1 MDDHHKR
8 TIIYLFALIVMTVA
22 LFTIYTHFPV
32 GTDNGGS
39 DNLIAESNVN
49 SNDVIA
55 ESQQLMG
62 TIVTIEIVSTKT
74 NAETTINSA
83 FNEIDR
89 IEKLMTTFDSNSEIG
104 ILNAEGQVDNVSY
117 DLIYVIEQSI
127 YYGNISDGAFD
138 VTIKPIL
145 DLWKTKIIAGEYPTE
160 QEINETLTLVNYT
173 NISVENKTIYFNA
186 EGMSITVDG
195 IAKGYAV
202 DQAVKVLKNSGYVSG
217 FVNAGGDGMY
227 FGTRPDGSYWKV
239 GLRNPENKSQSIVIM
254 EISDK
259 AVATS
264 GNYERYFN
272 ESARLSHISDP
283 RTGYSSQSLLS
294 ATIIAGSA
302 MEADTLATTVF
313 VLGPDKGLELIE
325 NIHNTE
331 CILITQNNEILTSS
345 GFDIYLSNT

>member
-1 MDDHHKR
+1 MDDHHHR
-8 TIIYLFALIVMTVA
+8 TIIYLFALIVITVA

-32 GTDNGGS
+32 GPDNGGS
-39 DNLIAESNVN
+39 NDFIAERNEGNNV
-49 SNDVIA
+49 VIT

-62 TIVTIEIVSTKT
+62 TIVTIEIVGTKT

-83 FNEIDR
+83 FKEIDR
-89 IEKLMTTFDSNSEIG
+89 IEGLMTTFDSNSEIG
-104 ILNAEGQVDNVSY
+104 ILNAEGQVDNVSD

-127 YYGNISDGAFD
+127 HYGNISDGAFD

-145 DLWKTKIIAGEYPTE
+145 NLWKTKIIAGEYPTG
-160 QEINETLTLVNYT
+160 QEINETLTLVNYS
-173 NISVENKTIYFNA
+173 NITVENNTIYFNA

-202 DQAVKVLKNSGYVSG
+202 DQAVKVLKNNGYVSG

-227 FGTRPDGSYWKV
+227 FGTKPDGSYWNV
-239 GLRNPENKSQSIVIM
+239 GLRNPENKSQSIVVM
-254 EISDK
+254 EISDM

-313 VLGPDKGLELIE
+313 VLGPDKGLKLIE
-325 NIHNTE
+325 NIQNTE
-331 CILITQNNEILTSS
+331 CILITPENEILTSS
-345 GFDIYLSNT
+345 GLDTYLSNT

>member
-8 TIIYLFALIVMTVA
+8 TIIYLFALIIMTVA

-39 DNLIAESNVN
+39 NDIIAESNVS

-62 TIVTIEIVSTKT
+62 TIVTIEIVGTKT

-83 FNEIDR
+83 FKEIDR

-145 DLWKTKIIAGEYPTE
+145 DLWKTKIIAGKYPTG
-160 QEINETLTLVNYT
+160 QEINETLTLVNYS
-173 NISVENKTIYFNA
+173 NITVENNTIYFNS
-186 EGMSITVDG
+186 EGMSITADG

-202 DQAVKVLKNSGYVSG
+202 DQAVKVLENNGYASG

-227 FGTRPDGSYWKV
+227 FGTRPDGSDWKV
-239 GLRNPENKSQSIVIM
+239 GLRNPENKSQSIVVM

-331 CILITQNNEILTSS
+331 CILITPENEIITSS
-345 GFDIYLSNT
+345 GFDTYLSNT

>member
-39 DNLIAESNVN
+39 NDIIAESNVS

-62 TIVTIEIVSTKT
+62 TIVTIEIVGTKT

-83 FNEIDR
+83 FKEIDR

-138 VTIKPIL
+138 VTI
-145 DLWKTKIIAGEYPTE
+145 
-160 QEINETLTLVNYT
+160 
-173 NISVENKTIYFNA
+173 
-186 EGMSITVDG
+186 
-195 IAKGYAV
+195 
-202 DQAVKVLKNSGYVSG
+202 
-217 FVNAGGDGMY
+217 
-227 FGTRPDGSYWKV
+227 
-239 GLRNPENKSQSIVIM
+239 
-254 EISDK
+254 
-259 AVATS
+259 
-264 GNYERYFN
+264 
-272 ESARLSHISDP
+272 
-283 RTGYSSQSLLS
+283 
-294 ATIIAGSA
+294 
-302 MEADTLATTVF
+302 
-313 VLGPDKGLELIE
+313 
-325 NIHNTE
+325 
-331 CILITQNNEILTSS
+331 
-345 GFDIYLSNT
+345 

>member
-1 MDDHHKR
+1 MDDYRHK
-8 TIIYLFALIVMTVA
+8 TIIYLFALIVITVA
-22 LFTIYTHFPV
+22 LFTIYTHFSV
-32 GTDNGGS
+32 GPDNEMS
-39 DNLIAESNVN
+39 NNLIAENNEGSNV
-49 SNDVIA
+49 VIT
-55 ESQQLMG
+55 ESQHMMG
-62 TIVTIEIVSTKT
+62 TIVTIEIVGTKT

-83 FNEIDR
+83 FREIDR

-104 ILNAEGQVDNVSY
+104 ILNAEGQVDNVSD

-127 YYGNISDGAFD
+127 HYGNISDGAFD

-145 DLWKTKIIAGEYPTE
+145 NLWKTKIIAGERPTG
-160 QEINETLTLVNYT
+160 QEINETLTLVNYS
-173 NISVENKTIYFNA
+173 NITVENNTIYFNA
-186 EGMSITVDG
+186 EDMSITVDG

-202 DQAVKVLKNSGYVSG
+202 DQAVKVLKNNGYASG

-227 FGTRPDGSYWKV
+227 FGTKPDGSDWKV
-239 GLRNPENKSQSIVIM
+239 GLRNPENKSESIVVM
-254 EISDK
+254 EISDM

-313 VLGPDKGLELIE
+313 VLGPDKGLKLIE
-325 NIHNTE
+325 NIQNTE
-331 CILITQNNEILTSS
+331 CILITPENEILTSS

>member
-83 FNEIDR
+83 FKEIDR

-104 ILNAEGQVDNVSY
+104 ILNAEGQVDNVSD

-145 DLWKTKIIAGEYPTE
+145 DLWKTKIIAGKYPTG
-160 QEINETLTLVNYT
+160 QEINETLTLVNYS
-173 NISVENKTIYFNA
+173 NITVENNTIYFNA

-202 DQAVKVLKNSGYVSG
+202 DQAVKVLKNNGYASG

-227 FGTRPDGSYWKV
+227 FGTRPDGSDWKV
-239 GLRNPENKSQSIVIM
+239 GLRNPENKSQSIVVM

-331 CILITQNNEILTSS
+331 CILITPNNEILTSS

>member
-39 DNLIAESNVN
+39 DNLIAESNVI

-202 DQAVKVLKNSGYVSG
+202 DQAVKVLKNNGYTNG

-227 FGTRPDGSYWKV
+227 FGTRPDGSDWKV
-239 GLRNPENKSQSIVIM
+239 GLRNPENKSESIVVM

-331 CILITQNNEILTSS
+331 CILITPNNEILTSS

>member
-1 MDDHHKR
+1 MDYFRHR
-8 TIIYLFALIVMTVA
+8 TIITLFALIVITVA

-32 GTDNGGS
+32 GPDNGFS
-39 DNLIAESNVN
+39 NDLIAEN
-49 SNDVIA
+49 
-55 ESQQLMG
+55 QQLMG
-62 TIVTIEIVSTKT
+62 TIVTIEIIGTKT

-83 FNEIDR
+83 FKEIDR
-89 IEKLMTTFDSNSEIG
+89 IEKIMTTFDSNSEIS
-104 ILNAEGQVDNVSY
+104 ILNAEGQVDNVSD

-145 DLWKTKIIAGEYPTE
+145 DLWKTKIIAGEYPTG

-202 DQAVKVLKNSGYVSG
+202 DQAVKVLKNNGYVSG

-239 GLRNPENKSQSIVIM
+239 GLRNPENKSQSIVVM

>member
-1 MDDHHKR
+1 MDNHRYR

-22 LFTIYTHFPV
+22 LFTIFTHFQV
-32 GTDNGGS
+32 GPDNDRS
-39 DNLIAESNVN
+39 NDLIAESNVS
-49 SNDVIA
+49 SNVVIT

-62 TIVTIEIVSTKT
+62 TIVTIKIVGTKT

-83 FNEIDR
+83 FKEIDR
-89 IEKLMTTFDSNSEIG
+89 IEGLMTTFDSNSEIG
-104 ILNAEGQVDNVSY
+104 ILNAEGQVDNVSD

-127 YYGNISDGAFD
+127 HYGDISDGAFD

-145 DLWKTKIIAGEYPTE
+145 NLWKTKIIAGEYPTG
-160 QEINETLTLVNYT
+160 QEINETLTLVNYS
-173 NISVENKTIYFNA
+173 NITVENNTIYFNV

-202 DQAVKVLKNSGYVSG
+202 DQAVKVLKNNGYANG

-227 FGTRPDGSYWKV
+227 FGTKSDGSYWNV
-239 GLRNPENKSQSIVIM
+239 GLRNPENKSESIVIM
-254 EISDK
+254 EISDM

-313 VLGPDKGLELIE
+313 VLGPDKGLKLIE
-325 NIHNTE
+325 NIQNTE
-331 CILITQNNEILTSS
+331 CILITPENEILTSS
-345 GFDIYLSNT
+345 GFDTYLSNT

>member
-1 MDDHHKR
+1 MDNHRYR

-22 LFTIYTHFPV
+22 LFTIFTHFQV
-32 GTDNGGS
+32 GPDNDRS
-39 DNLIAESNVN
+39 NDLIAESNVS
-49 SNDVIA
+49 SNVVIT

-62 TIVTIEIVSTKT
+62 TIVTIKIVGTKT

-83 FNEIDR
+83 FKEIDR
-89 IEKLMTTFDSNSEIG
+89 IEGLMTTFDSNSEIG
-104 ILNAEGQVDNVSY
+104 ILNAEGQVDNVSN

-127 YYGNISDGAFD
+127 HYGNISDGAFD

-145 DLWKTKIIAGEYPTE
+145 NLWKTKIIAGEYPTG
-160 QEINETLTLVNYT
+160 QEINETLTLVNYS
-173 NISVENKTIYFNA
+173 NITLENNTIYFNE

-202 DQAVKVLKNSGYVSG
+202 DQAVKVLKNNGYANG

-227 FGTRPDGSYWKV
+227 FGTKSDGSYWNV
-239 GLRNPENKSQSIVIM
+239 GLRNPENKSESIVIM
-254 EISDK
+254 EISDM

-313 VLGPDKGLELIE
+313 VLGPDKGLKLIE
-325 NIHNTE
+325 NIQNTE
-331 CILITQNNEILTSS
+331 CILITPENEILTSS
-345 GFDIYLSNT
+345 GFDTYLSNT

>member
-1 MDDHHKR
+1 MGNQRYR
-8 TIIYLFALIVMTVA
+8 TVLYLFALIVMTVA
-22 LFTIYTHFPV
+22 LFTTYTYLPA
-32 GTDNGGS
+32 GNDNERGN
-39 DNLIAESNVN
+39 DLIAESNVS
-49 SNDVIA
+49 SNIIIT
-55 ESQQLMG
+55 ESQHMMG
-62 TIVTIEIVSTKT
+62 TIVTIEIFGKKT
-74 NAETTINSA
+74 NSETTISSA
-83 FNEIDR
+83 FREIDR

-104 ILNAEGQVDNVSY
+104 ILNAEGQVDNVSD

-145 DLWKTKIIAGEYPTE
+145 DLWKTKIIAGEYPSG
-160 QEINETLTLVNYT
+160 QEINETLTLVNYN
-173 NISVENKTIYFNA
+173 NITVENKTIYFNT

-202 DQAVKVLKNSGYVSG
+202 DRAVDVLKNNGYTSG

-239 GLRNPENKSQSIVIM
+239 GLRNPENKSQSIVVM
-254 EISDK
+254 EISDM

-272 ESARLSHISDP
+272 ESALLSHISDP

-302 MEADTLATTVF
+302 MEADTLATAVF
-313 VLGPDKGLELIE
+313 VLGPDKGLKLIE
-325 NIHNTE
+325 NIQYTE
-331 CILITQNNEILTSS
+331 CLLITPENEIITSS
-345 GFDIYLSNT
+345 GFDTYLLNS

>member
-22 LFTIYTHFPV
+22 LFTIYTQFPV

-39 DNLIAESNVN
+39 NNLIAESNVS

-62 TIVTIEIVSTKT
+62 TIVTIEIVGTKT
-74 NAETTINSA
+74 NAETSINSA
-83 FNEIDR
+83 FKEIDR

-104 ILNAEGQVDNVSY
+104 ILNAEGQVDNVSD

-145 DLWKTKIIAGEYPTE
+145 DLWKTKIIAGKYPTG
-160 QEINETLTLVNYT
+160 QEINETLTLVNYS
-173 NISVENKTIYFNA
+173 NITVENNTIYLNA

-202 DQAVKVLKNSGYVSG
+202 DQAVKVLKNNGYASG

-227 FGTRPDGSYWKV
+227 FGTRPDGSDWKV
-239 GLRNPENKSQSIVIM
+239 GLRNPENKSQSIVVM

-331 CILITQNNEILTSS
+331 CILITPENEIITSS
-345 GFDIYLSNT
+345 GFDTYLSNT

>member
-1 MDDHHKR
+1 MDDHHRR

-22 LFTIYTHFPV
+22 LFTIYTQFPV

-39 DNLIAESNVN
+39 NNLIAESNVS

-62 TIVTIEIVSTKT
+62 TIVTIEIVGTKT
-74 NAETTINSA
+74 NAETSIYSA
-83 FNEIDR
+83 FKEIDR

-104 ILNAEGQVDNVSY
+104 ILNAEGHVDNVSD

-145 DLWKTKIIAGEYPTE
+145 DLWKTKIIAGKYPTG
-160 QEINETLTLVNYT
+160 QEINETLTLVNYS
-173 NISVENKTIYFNA
+173 NITVENNTIYLNA

-202 DQAVKVLKNSGYVSG
+202 DQAVKVLKNNGYASG

-227 FGTRPDGSYWKV
+227 FGTRPDGSDWKV
-239 GLRNPENKSQSIVIM
+239 GLRNPENKSQSIVVM

-331 CILITQNNEILTSS
+331 CILITPENEIITSS
-345 GFDIYLSNT
+345 GFDTYLSNT

>member
-22 LFTIYTHFPV
+22 LFTIFTHFTV
-32 GTDNGGS
+32 GPDNERS
-39 DNLIAESNVN
+39 NDRIAESNVS
-49 SNDVIA
+49 SNVVIT

-62 TIVTIEIVSTKT
+62 TIVTIEIVGTKT

-83 FNEIDR
+83 FKEIDR

-104 ILNAEGQVDNVSY
+104 ILNAEGQVDNVSD

-127 YYGNISDGAFD
+127 HYGNISDGAFD

-202 DQAVKVLKNSGYVSG
+202 DQAVKVLKNNGYASG
-217 FVNAGGDGMY
+217 FVNAGGDGLY
-227 FGTRPDGSYWKV
+227 FGTRPDGADWKV
-239 GLRNPENKSQSIVIM
+239 GLRNPDNKSQSIVVM
-254 EISDK
+254 EISDM

-313 VLGPDKGLELIE
+313 VLGPDKGLKLIE
-325 NIHNTE
+325 NIQNTE
-331 CILITQNNEILTSS
+331 CILITPENEILTSS
-345 GFDIYLSNT
+345 GFDTYLSNT